1 MVGDRAYFTYL
12 LASRPY
18 GTLYT
23 GVTNDLILRTYDHR
37 EGLLP
42 GFTRKYGV
50 HLLVWFEQHVDIN
63 FAILREKRIKRWR
76 RDWKISLIEETNP
89 HWEDYYPKL
98 IDAGWRV
105 ERQGFR
111 K

>member
-1 MVGDRAYFTYL
+1 M
-12 LASRPY
+12 LASRSY

-23 GVTNDLILRTYDHR
+23 GVTNDLILRSYEHR
-37 EGLLP
+37 EELIAGL
-42 GFTRKYGV
+42 TQKYGV
-50 HLLVWFEQHVDIN
+50 HLLVWFEQHRDIN

-76 RDWKISLIEETNP
+76 RDWKVALIEAGNP

-105 ERQGFR
+105 ERQGFTR
-111 K
+111 